1 MGIPKEEKRTEELFE
16 MITIENF
23 PELMSDAKPQIQ
35 QVQTTPSRINVKNN
49 KSLQKTYIVIEISK
63 LQKIKY
69 ECL

>member
-16 MITIENF
+16 MITIQNF

>member
-35 QVQTTPSRINVKNN
+35 QVQTTSSRINVKNN
-49 KSLQKTYIVIEISK
+49 KSLQKTYIVI
-63 LQKIKY
+63 
-69 ECL
+69 